1 MIWKP
6 GEVELLS
13 SYPASFCEPIFLKAM
28 IPSFQFTT
36 AGKIRFGHGCLTS
49 LGEEARNL
57 GRRALLVTG
66 GRSLTASG
74 KRDAILTLLKDAG
87 VEVLLF
93 DKVEPEPSTDTVDA
107 AVQALRDFGGD
118 LVIGVGG
125 GSALDVAKAAAGLA
139 HADSPAREY
148 VAGKKPPEREVKL
161 IAVPTTAGTGTEVT
175 KVAVLS
181 DKAANLKV
189 GVRAETWVPDV
200 ALVDPD
206 LTLGLPPALT
216 AQTGMDA
223 FVQAVESYLSVGAS
237 PFTDPFALK
246 ATQLIAGNI
255 RAACANGS
263 DREARGAMAL
273 GSLMA
278 GVALANARLGLV
290 HGLAHP
296 IGARTGA
303 HHGLV
308 CALLLDAVLEFN
320 LQTSERRLA
329 ELAWAVGA
337 AKKNVSVPE
346 AARAFISF
354 CRTLR
359 EDIGIKKT
367 PEALRVPEDQ
377 LDSVVAE
384 TLASGSTKSNPRPV
398 SPEDVRTVLEAAM
411 R

>member
-1 MIWKP
+1 M
-6 GEVELLS
+6 VS
-13 SYPASFCEPIFLKAM
+13 
-28 IPSFQFTT
+28 SFQFTT
-36 AGKIRFGHGCLTS
+36 AGKIRYGHGCLTA
-49 LGEEARNL
+49 LGEEARSL
-57 GRRALLVTG
+57 GQRALLVTG
-66 GRSLTASG
+66 GKSLSASG
-74 KRDAILTLLKDAG
+74 KLDAILGLLKGAG
-87 VEVLLF
+87 LEVRLF
-93 DKVEPEPSTDTVDA
+93 DGVEPEPSTDTVDA
-107 AVQALRDFGGD
+107 GRKALHEFGAD

-125 GSALDVAKAAAGLA
+125 GSALDVAKAVAGLA
-139 HADSPAREY
+139 KADSPTRDY
-148 VAGKKPPEREVKL
+148 VAGKKTPPREVNL

-181 DKAANLKV
+181 DKSARLKV
-189 GVRAETWVPDV
+189 GIRADSWVPDV

-206 LTLGLPPALT
+206 LTVGVPPTLT

-223 FVQAVESYLSVGAS
+223 FVQAVESYLSMGAN

-246 ATQLIAGNI
+246 GAVLVAGNL
-255 RAACANGS
+255 RQVYRNGT
-263 DREARGAMAL
+263 DRDARGAVSL

-320 LQTSERRLA
+320 LQTSERRMA

-337 AKKNVSVPE
+337 AKKNTSIPE
-346 AARAFISF
+346 AARAFIAF
-354 CRTLR
+354 CRALR
-359 EDIGIKKT
+359 QDVGIERK
-367 PEALRVPEDQ
+367 PEALQVPSDE
-377 LDSVVAE
+377 LPSVITE

-398 SPEDVRTVLEAAM
+398 SAEDALAVYEASL